1 MAYESYYT
9 NKIIKTTKAQYDAL
23 KNGESVKG
31 YKLNEKDTFVLDI
44 DSLYNDLANKTE
56 TDNGINKSLYN
67 LGYYDT
73 ITENSDGTYTITR
86 QTGYIVLDGVKN
98 KFNAKMSN
106 THNGEYSYNELINYI
121 SKPSSTG
128 KIADIISNTLKTI
141 SADALYA
148 QNTYGI
154 AIDTQGLIWV
164 GLTTSISTLE
174 DANDYLVQNPISIQ
188 YKLATSYTEKVEKNH
203 YARYNQRFILEHNKS
218 EAERSANLFDPNNV
232 EYGSIQ
238 EDGTDLWNGTYRAR
252 SFYIPV
258 LANTYYSISTNNSE
272 LLIYELYQYDSNKSH
287 IEPYTSILN
296 NTFTF
301 LTRNNTY
308 YIRILFRNTSNTDFN
323 LDILSSVMLNEG
335 STPLPYQPYE
345 GKVVHEKDLDNYT
358 KKAIGLSDNISLDT
372 VTESGFYRLN
382 MNPNFPHAQMIVCR
396 GADTIAQM
404 VFPYDTT
411 RMYVRTGNPFNTSG
425 GLWHDWKQV
434 AFTDNI
440 NNGTLTLNT
449 SGTGVS
455 GSATFTANQSGNSTF
470 TVTLDSSA
478 AGNRAANKVVLAKA
492 AGQIDSDKFAVTSA
506 GTKKS
511 TIQYDTT
518 EGCLEFVFE

>member
-1 MAYESYYT
+1 M
-9 NKIIKTTKAQYDAL
+9 
-23 KNGESVKG
+23 
-31 YKLNEKDTFVLDI
+31 
-44 DSLYNDLANKTE
+44 
-56 TDNGINKSLYN
+56 
-67 LGYYDT
+67 
-73 ITENSDGTYTITR
+73 
-86 QTGYIVLDGVKN
+86 
-98 KFNAKMSN
+98 
-106 THNGEYSYNELINYI
+106 
-121 SKPSSTG
+121 
-128 KIADIISNTLKTI
+128 
-141 SADALYA
+141 
-148 QNTYGI
+148 
-154 AIDTQGLIWV
+154 
-164 GLTTSISTLE
+164 
-174 DANDYLVQNPISIQ
+174 
-188 YKLATSYTEKVEKNH
+188 
-203 YARYNQRFILEHNKS
+203 
-218 EAERSANLFDPNNV
+218 
-232 EYGSIQ
+232 
-238 EDGTDLWNGTYRAR
+238 
-252 SFYIPV
+252 
-258 LANTYYSISTNNSE
+258 
-272 LLIYELYQYDSNKSH
+272 IYELYQYDSNKSH

-511 TIQYDTT
+511 TIQYNTT